1 MLGCLQCL
9 IWKQRQDAGGRIFSY
24 PARSSA
30 NDDQLLGRS
39 GKPMLSHL
47 ATHITHLCRLCAPQ
61 LHSFAPP
68 APHSTI
74 ALLHCLSL
82 CLLCK
87 RPHFFTLLLLYLH
100 LRIKFHRKYSN
111 WTRTLWVFCVYV
123 VWSVFKTIAILYM
136 LCVETLYRHQH
147 QAQYIC
153 ICTVVKYKIERRHS
167 GIPVVGEKV
176 VVYIRHKRLPQTTS

>member
-1 MLGCLQCL
+1 MKIPLFVTAHFFSDLLGCLQCL

-47 ATHITHLCRLCAPQ
+47 ATHITHLCRLCALQ

-82 CLLCK
+82 
-87 RPHFFTLLLLYLH
+87 
-100 LRIKFHRKYSN
+100 YS
-111 WTRTLWVFCVYV
+111 CVM
-123 VWSVFKTIAILYM
+123 SVFAVQDATFLHF
-136 LCVETLYRHQH
+136 TPPP
-147 QAQYIC
+147 C
-153 ICTVVKYKIERRHS
+153 ICGLNSIARGLFVFSVCILSVQSSKPLQHCTITHS
-167 GIPVVGEKV
+167 VWGQ
-176 VVYIRHKRLPQTTS
+176 YTYTST

>member
-1 MLGCLQCL
+1 MKIPLFVTAHFFSDLLGCLQCL

-82 CLLCK
+82 CEVCVCCA
-87 RPHFFTLLLLYLH
+87 RGHIFALYSSSMH
-100 LRIKFHRKYSN
+100 LRIKFHR
-111 WTRTLWVFCVYV
+111 TRTFCVFCMYFVCPV
-123 VWSVFKTIAILYM
+123 LKTIATLYNYT
-136 LCVETLYRHQH
+136 LCVGTVYIHQH
-147 QAQYIC
+147 LAQ
-153 ICTVVKYKIERRHS
+153 
-167 GIPVVGEKV
+167 
-176 VVYIRHKRLPQTTS
+176 